1 MLRLDKLLSELGLLS
16 RRECKKALRAGL
28 VEVNGIKAAAPEQKI
43 DPEKDTVCFEGK
55 KVSYRPFLYL
65 LLNKPAGVVSATEDG
80 GRTVLDLLPPEMQK
94 RGLFPCGRLDKN
106 TVGVMLLTNDGA
118 LAHALLSPGHHVE
131 KVYFFRSERAVTSA
145 DAARLEAGVDIGGY
159 RTAPCRVEMRSDREG
174 FITLREGKYHQIKR
188 MLQAV
193 CNKVIYLE
201 RVSFAGLTADPALSR
216 GQWRFLLPEEEEVLR
231 LAARTKAEAPAEDR

>member
-1 MLRLDKLLSELGLLS
+1 M
-16 RRECKKALRAGL
+16 
-28 VEVNGIKAAAPEQKI
+28 
-43 DPEKDTVCFEGK
+43 
-55 KVSYRPFLYL
+55 
-65 LLNKPAGVVSATEDG
+65 
-80 GRTVLDLLPPEMQK
+80 
-94 RGLFPCGRLDKN
+94 
-106 TVGVMLLTNDGA
+106 
-118 LAHALLSPGHHVE
+118 
-131 KVYFFRSERAVTSA
+131 TSA